1 MFTPG
6 FKLFAGLATI
16 GIIGAFV
23 YGLSSGDAGGP
34 DYFGFVD
41 RNAIIGLVS
50 LGWKGN
56 VGSANGFIVLIFMS
70 ISAALIGG
78 TAVAFRDADVESVA
92 ELGDS
97 ASVMPLA
104 QRPTAPSWWP
114 AASAVGLG
122 VLLIGLVMDTKAFWI
137 IGLVLLA
144 TVAVEWA
151 LTAWADRSTGDA
163 VTNLAV
169 RDRVGASFEIP
180 LLGVALGGVLA
191 LSISRMF
198 LWATGNT
205 AVVIAGVLSLVIIA
219 VALLA
224 AFRPQ
229 IGRRA
234 LGAIIGVVSVVVI
247 GLGILTAVVE
257 PLHGHHGDH
266 GEEDGE
272 QHSALVVLEST
283 VETA

>member
-6 FKLFAGLATI
+6 FKLFAGLAAM
-16 GIIGAFV
+16 GLIGAFV
-23 YGLSSGDAGGP
+23 YGLSSGDASGP

-41 RNAIIGLVS
+41 RNAIVGLVS

-56 VGSANGFIVLIFMS
+56 VGSANGFFVLIFMS
-70 ISAALIGG
+70 MSAALIGG
-78 TAVAFRDADVESVA
+78 TVVAFRDADVESVA
-92 ELGDS
+92 ELDGS
-97 ASVMPLA
+97 STMPLA

-137 IGLVLLA
+137 IGLALLSI
-144 TVAVEWA
+144 VAIEWA
-151 LTAWADRSTGDA
+151 LTSWADRSTGDA

-180 LLGVALGGVLA
+180 LLGIALGGVLA

-229 IGRRA
+229 IGRRT
-234 LGAIIGVVSVVVI
+234 LGAIIGVVSVAII

-257 PLHGHHGDH
+257 PLHGHHGDDH
-266 GEEDGE
+266 GGDHGDD
-272 QHSALVVLEST
+272 HSALVVPEST
-283 VETA
+283 VEAA